1 VIYSSPGKNLRA
13 AAEVAKDLS
22 CLSDEAL
29 REQQSRLNQLFSEAT
44 KQQEAFKK
52 ANPGAGAS
60 QYIAS
65 VGGAGVRSKGQAS
78 SLHPSAWR
86 AGSVTSGR
94 RDKQIQVYDPMI
106 AEKQAIV

>member
-1 VIYSSPGKNLRA
+1 VKNLRA

-22 CLSDEAL
+22 NLSGEAL
-29 REQQSRLNQLFSEAT
+29 HEQQAQLNQLLSEAT

-65 VGGAGVRSKGQAS
+65 VGGAGARSRGKLRPRIQA
-78 SLHPSAWR
+78 LGVPE
-86 AGSVTSGR
+86 V
-94 RDKQIQVYDPMI
+94 
-106 AEKQAIV
+106 